1 MKIISVELGEVTAEF
16 DDNVLRDQM
25 TNTRRACA
33 AGDHRDGLG
42 CSVVF
47 IVQIIRRHLNEI
59 FAGRCV

>member
-16 DDNVLRDQM
+16 DDNMLRDQM
-25 TNTRRACA
+25 TNTRRACT
-33 AGDHRDGLG
+33 AGDHRDRLG